1 MTHTAAQI
9 ATAVAAVMAAEPA
22 IWCRHR
28 QRGISYTT
36 VGVGGSISIVKTYGV
51 PVDSPALRG
60 AIAWAMR
67 RAGRQVEYRGGKVI
81 GLAQI

>member
-1 MTHTAAQI
+1 MPTATQT

-36 VGVGGSISIVKTYGV
+36 VGVGGSIVKTYGAT
-51 PVDSPALRG
+51 VDSPALRG

-81 GLAQI
+81 GLVQI

>member
-9 ATAVAAVMAAEPA
+9 ATAVAAVMAAEPD

-36 VGVGGSISIVKTYGV
+36 VGAVGGSIVKTYGDT
-51 PVDSPALRG
+51 VDSPALRG

-81 GLAQI
+81 GLEQI

>member
-1 MTHTAAQI
+1 METTTAAQI

-36 VGVGGSISIVKTYGV
+36 VGGSIVKTYGDI
-51 PVDSPALRG
+51 VDSPALRG

-81 GLAQI
+81 GLEQI